1 VFWALTG
8 AIYLTL
14 GMPEVYRV
22 LFEVFGM
29 DIDGKTCQPQ
39 LRNIQDL
46 DLLSPELDGRRLSWQ
61 EICFHQVSI
70 PPSKNRKGL
79 LLFMVCADCFGALLS
94 SYVSSVPAN
103 IMTESSSQFWKHYRN
118 PGHRF
123 CIIICMKFWVD
134 CYILLHTR
142 CW

>member
-1 VFWALTG
+1 MG

-61 EICFHQVSI
+61 EICFYQVSI
-70 PPSKNRKGL
+70 PPSKKVS
-79 LLFMVCADCFGALLS
+79 FSWFVQMVLELS
-94 SYVSSVPAN
+94 RLAMSLQCQPTS
-103 IMTESSSQFWKHYRN
+103 
-118 PGHRF
+118 
-123 CIIICMKFWVD
+123 
-134 CYILLHTR
+134 
-142 CW
+142 